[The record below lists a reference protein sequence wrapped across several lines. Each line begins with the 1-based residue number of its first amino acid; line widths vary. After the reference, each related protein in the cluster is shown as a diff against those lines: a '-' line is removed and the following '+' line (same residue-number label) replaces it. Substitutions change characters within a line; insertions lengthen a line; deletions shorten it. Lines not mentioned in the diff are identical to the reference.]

1 MTTQSLQDVQSAS
14 QKQIQERLS
23 YLVFAYPVIPCLA
36 LKNGTIVLRLEIRF
50 VFTVLDTLKKSM
62 AVMDVVQMRPPK
74 ERRNDGYRAVF
85 TRS

>member
-1 MTTQSLQDVQSAS
+1 MIATNFLNALNVN
-14 QKQIQERLS
+14 QIQTQGVLC
-23 YLVFAYPVIPCLA
+23 YLVSVYLAITCLA
-36 LKNGTIVLRLEIRF
+36 LKNGTIVLRSEIRF
-50 VFTVLDTLKKSM
+50 VFTVLVTLKKSM